1 MTLTAKVLIVDDL
14 EEIRWLLSKLL
25 RREGMETEEAGD
37 GETAVRLISL
47 ESPDVVLMD
56 IRMPGMNG
64 LEVLK
69 QARKL
74 DGDLPI
80 IMITAFA
87 GVQGAVEAMKAGAY
101 DYLVKPFDN
110 REVIQCIRQAL
121 TARQRKRQ
129 VRHLEDA
136 TEQGGSLRDLMGESE
151 LIHRLDAEV
160 VRVAPTDFSVVLTGE
175 TGAGKDVVARAIH
188 ARSVRSS
195 GPFLAVDCGAIP
207 DSLIE
212 SDLFGHEK
220 GAFTGAD
227 RIRIGKFEAASGGTL
242 FLDEISNLPV
252 GMQSKLLR
260 VLQEKRVYRIGSTAG
275 VKVDVRVIAA
285 TNRDL
290 WSLVGEKTFREDVFH
305 RLSEYAID
313 VPPLRERRED
323 IVFLA
328 KRFLDWTN
336 WELTKTVRGFSQSAM
351 DRMLAYAWPG
361 NVRELRNVVR
371 RATLLAEEVIHI
383 EHLGH
388 EVDPGQREKPSNIDL
403 GKTLPESLLSLKAI
417 VHRTTMQVEREVL
430 TQVLRKT
437 GGNKAAAAR
446 LLHIDYKTIHSKLR
460 QYEIQL
466 PSRFENKV

>member
-1 MTLTAKVLIVDDL
+1 MTLPAKVLIVDDL
-14 EEIRWLLSKLL
+14 EEIRWLLSELL
-25 RREGMETEEAGD
+25 RREGMETEESQD
-37 GETAVRLISL
+37 GETALRLISL

-56 IRMPGMNG
+56 IQMPGMNG
-64 LEVLK
+64 LEALK

-87 GVQGAVEAMKAGAY
+87 EIQGAVEAMKAGAY

-110 REVIQCIRQAL
+110 REVTQCIRRAL
-121 TARQRKRQ
+121 TERQRKRQ
-129 VRHLEDA
+129 IRHLEDR
-136 TEQGGSLRDLMGESE
+136 TEQGGSLTELMGGGEIVRQLE
-151 LIHRLDAEV
+151 AEV
-160 VRVAPTDFSVVLTGE
+160 ARVAPTDFSVVISGE
-175 TGAGKDVVARAIH
+175 TGAGKDLVARAIH

-212 SDLFGHEK
+212 SELFGHEK

-242 FLDEISNLPV
+242 FLDEISNLPI
-252 GMQSKLLR
+252 GMQGKLLR

-275 VKVDVRVIAA
+275 IKVDVRVIAA
-285 TNRDL
+285 TNRNL
-290 WSLVGEKTFREDVFH
+290 WSLVAEKTFREDILH
-305 RLSEYAID
+305 RLHEYAIH

-323 IVFLA
+323 IVSLA

-336 WELTKTVRGFSQSAM
+336 WELSKTVRGFSESAM
-351 DRMLAYAWPG
+351 ERMLAYDWPG

-371 RATLLAEEVIHI
+371 RATLLADEVIHA
-383 EHLGH
+383 EHLGP
-388 EVDPGQREKPSNIDL
+388 EVTPASVKPSNIVL
-403 GKTLPESLLSLKAI
+403 VTPLPEGPLSLKAI

-430 TQVLRKT
+430 TQVLRKA
-437 GGNKAAAAR
+437 GGNKAEAAR

-460 QYEIQL
+460 QYGIQL
-466 PSRFENKV
+466 SSRLENKV

>member
-1 MTLTAKVLIVDDL
+1 MTLPAKVLIVDDV
-14 EEIRWLLSKLL
+14 EEIRWLLAKLL
-25 RREGMETEEAGD
+25 RREGMEAEEAED

-64 LEVLK
+64 LEALK

-87 GVQGAVEAMKAGAY
+87 EIRGAVEAMKAGAY

-110 REVIQCIRQAL
+110 REVIQCIRRAL
-121 TARQRKRQ
+121 TERQRKRQ
-129 VRHLEDA
+129 IRHLEDR
-136 TEQGGSLRDLMGESE
+136 TEQGWSLRELMGGSE
-151 LIHRLDAEV
+151 IVRQLEAEV
-160 VRVAPTDFSVVLTGE
+160 ARVAPTDFSVVISGE
-175 TGAGKDVVARAIH
+175 TGAGKDLVARAIH

-212 SDLFGHEK
+212 SELFGHER

-242 FLDEISNLPV
+242 FLDEISNLPT

-290 WSLVGEKTFREDVFH
+290 WSLVAEKTFREDIFH
-305 RLSEYAID
+305 RLGEYAIH
-313 VPPLRERRED
+313 VPPLRERRDD
-323 IVFLA
+323 IVSLA

-336 WELTKTVRGFSQSAM
+336 WELSKTVRGFSESAM
-351 DRMLAYAWPG
+351 ERMLSYDWPG

-371 RATLLAEEVIHI
+371 RATLLADEVIHA
-383 EHLGH
+383 EHLGP
-388 EVDPGQREKPSNIDL
+388 EVTPASVKPSNIVL
-403 GKTLPESLLSLKAI
+403 GTLSEGPLSLKAI

-430 TQVLRKT
+430 TRVLRKT
-437 GGNKAAAAR
+437 AGNKAEAAR
-446 LLHIDYKTIHSKLR
+446 LLHIDYKTIHAKLR
-460 QYEIQL
+460 QYGIQ
-466 PSRFENKV
+466 PSSKFKE

>member
-1 MTLTAKVLIVDDL
+1 MTLPAKVLIVDDL
-14 EEIRWLLSKLL
+14 EEIRWLLSELL
-25 RREGMETEEAGD
+25 RREGMETKETED
-37 GETAVRLISL
+37 GETALSLISL

-56 IRMPGMNG
+56 IQMPGMNG
-64 LEVLK
+64 LEALK

-87 GVQGAVEAMKAGAY
+87 EIQGAVEAMKAGAY

-110 REVIQCIRQAL
+110 REVIQCIRRAL
-121 TARQRKRQ
+121 TERQRKRQ
-129 VRHLEDA
+129 IRHLEDR
-136 TEQGGSLRDLMGESE
+136 TEQGWSLRELMGGSE
-151 LIHRLDAEV
+151 IVRQLEAEV
-160 VRVAPTDFSVVLTGE
+160 ARVAPTDFSVVISGE
-175 TGAGKDVVARAIH
+175 TGAGKDLVARAIH
-188 ARSVRSS
+188 AGSVRSS

-212 SDLFGHEK
+212 SELFGYER

-260 VLQEKRVYRIGSTAG
+260 VLQEKRVYRIGSTSG

-290 WSLVGEKTFREDVFH
+290 RSLVEEKTFREDIFH
-305 RLSEYAID
+305 RLSEYAIH
-313 VPPLRERRED
+313 VPPLRERPDD
-323 IVFLA
+323 IVSLA

-336 WELTKTVRGFSQSAM
+336 WELNKTVRGFSESAM
-351 DRMLAYAWPG
+351 ERMLSYDWPG

-371 RATLLAEEVIHI
+371 RATLLADEVIHA
-383 EHLGH
+383 EHLGP
-388 EVDPGQREKPSNIDL
+388 EVTPASVKPSNIVL
-403 GKTLPESLLSLKAI
+403 ETLPEGPLSLKAI
-417 VHRTTMQVEREVL
+417 VHRSTMQVECEVL
-430 TQVLRKT
+430 TRVLRKT
-437 GGNKAAAAR
+437 AGNKAEAAR
-446 LLHIDYKTIHSKLR
+446 LLHIDYKTIHAKLR
-460 QYEIQL
+460 QYGIQ
-466 PSRFENKV
+466 PSSKFKNKV